1 MHFARVCAERITS
14 RGAPVDYGFPPRKT
28 VEPEIAGQQAVDR
41 QRFLNAN

>member
-14 RGAPVDYGFPPRKT
+14 QAAPVDDGSPL
-28 VEPEIAGQQAVDR
+28 EPESAEQQAFDR